1 MCESNAPLTSKTPI
15 AGFEDR
21 ESHRTPFASAVVTA
35 NAGTV
40 AWVSGVRSSCRVKL
54 GLAINQTAVP
64 RTVAETGRCSRNP
77 QLIGLTTGAISS
89 PPDFLRPCLEDRN
102 TRQLGNRSRFNRRSN
117 QLSSVWRISIVPLIL
132 HVSWIDTDL

>member
-1 MCESNAPLTSKTPI
+1 MQPQRTTGLSSNKKLVCKSLKINGGSVCESNAPLTSKTPI

-54 GLAINQTAVP
+54 GLAINQTA
-64 RTVAETGRCSRNP
+64 
-77 QLIGLTTGAISS
+77 
-89 PPDFLRPCLEDRN
+89 
-102 TRQLGNRSRFNRRSN
+102 
-117 QLSSVWRISIVPLIL
+117 
-132 HVSWIDTDL
+132 

>member
-1 MCESNAPLTSKTPI
+1 MQPARSRGPSSNAKMICKSLKINGGSVCESNAPLTSKTPI

-64 RTVAETGRCSRNP
+64 RTVAETVGVLAIRNLPASRKH
-77 QLIGLTTGAISS
+77 LVAT
-89 PPDFLRPCLEDRN
+89 DFLRPCLEDR
-102 TRQLGNRSRFNRRSN
+102 
-117 QLSSVWRISIVPLIL
+117 
-132 HVSWIDTDL
+132 